1 VDPTF
6 GGERIE
12 ADRGVDGTKRLPN
25 KLSPAVFGGTK
36 GAVNNMVSKANCI
49 DSPRDP
55 RCSDD
60 GAAEW
65 GPSPPEP
72 PDGGPREDY
81 PAMLDQG
88 LRLNR
93 AFVKISNP
101 LIREAIVNLV
111 SEAAKN
117 ENGAEIPTFDQIQLQ
132 DRPAKS
138 ELSPSG
144 RGRGYPSY

>member
-1 VDPTF
+1 
-6 GGERIE
+6 
-12 ADRGVDGTKRLPN
+12 
-25 KLSPAVFGGTK
+25 
-36 GAVNNMVSKANCI
+36 MVSKANCI
-49 DSPRDP
+49 DSPGGP
-55 RCSDD
+55 RGSDD

-65 GPSPPEP
+65 APSPPAP
-72 PDGGPREDY
+72 PDIGRGDDY
-81 PAMLDQG
+81 QAMLDQG

-101 LIREAIVNLV
+101 LVREAIVNLV

-117 ENGAEIPTFDQIQLQ
+117 ENGGEIPTFEQIRLQ

-144 RGRGYPSY
+144 RGCVYPSY

>member
-1 VDPTF
+1 
-6 GGERIE
+6 
-12 ADRGVDGTKRLPN
+12 
-25 KLSPAVFGGTK
+25 
-36 GAVNNMVSKANCI
+36 MV
-49 DSPRDP
+49 R
-55 RCSDD
+55 RQRR
-60 GAAEW
+60 EW
-65 GPSPPEP
+65 GPSPPAP
-72 PDGGPREDY
+72 PDVGPRDDY

-117 ENGAEIPTFDQIQLQ
+117 ENGAEIPPFDQIQLQ

-144 RGRGYPSY
+144 RGRVYPSY